1 MAKRASSPAAKS
13 QTDSDLANALVKLAK
28 GYRDSV
34 PVFQIQQPAPKDSIA
49 KAQRLLIALWP
60 QFGDCSPF
68 WNVNNGVLTQLRL
81 ASDGRMDI
89 FHPSG
94 AIAAAARPLSVRKP
108 IATNETKVD
117 RKPIVAHATKI
128 AGVIAK
134 SSIASN
140 EEMRFESTWEWKA
153 NGETI
158 ARGKEPINKLPT
170 ALFEVLVAFRRY
182 LEGLPVLGRASVH
195 VALGAGETVTRWG
208 IDWRPVKKEPMT
220 HTSVLD
226 PTEGAKRIMDD
237 LFWRR
242 PGRPFTLKD
251 FEPKSFELAYFS
263 LSRRREQSI
272 MQPAWIT
279 VLAPRAPMT
288 MGQVVVVPAAPQS
301 FEPMNRPPGRPLGAL
316 PIQS

>member
-1 MAKRASSPAAKS
+1 MAKQASNPAAKS
-13 QTDSDLANALVKLAK
+13 QTDGDLVAALVKLAK

-34 PVFQIQQPAPKDSIA
+34 PVFKIQQPVPKDSIA
-49 KAQRLLIALWP
+49 NAQRLLVLLWP
-60 QFGDCSPF
+60 QFGDCNPF
-68 WNVNNGVLTQLRL
+68 TNVSNGLLTQMRL
-81 ASDGRMDI
+81 PSEGRMDI

-94 AIAAAARPLSVRKP
+94 AIAATTRPLSVRKP
-108 IATNETKVD
+108 IGTDETKVD
-117 RKPIVAHATKI
+117 RKPLVAAATKV
-128 AGVIAK
+128 ASVIAK
-134 SSIASN
+134 SRIASN

-153 NGETI
+153 TGETI
-158 ARGKEPINKLPT
+158 ARGKEPVNKLPT

-195 VALGAGETVTRWG
+195 LALGAGEIVTRWG

-226 PTEGAKRIMDD
+226 PSEGAKRVMDD

-242 PGRPFTLKD
+242 PERPFTLKD

-288 MGQVVVVPAAPQS
+288 MGRVVVVPAAPQS
-301 FEPMNRPPGRPLGAL
+301 FEPMNRPPGRPLGEL